1 MASLKS
7 NSINELTEKE
17 WTENL
22 PDSPMNLSEAVT
34 QRCYYEKVFWK
45 YATNIQENTRTE
57 VWFQ

>member
-1 MASLKS
+1 MKPSKHLKKIMASLKS

-34 QRCYYEKVFWK
+34 QRCYHEKVF
-45 YATNIQENTRTE
+45 
-57 VWFQ
+57 